1 MRYYVVLEPQAKSQ
15 AIAID
20 VSILAN
26 GGLQA
31 SVDGRLVDVDVALA
45 AAGQQLV
52 VRVDGKVVDL
62 CVQGQPPEFFVAARG
77 VRRRVRVDSDR
88 TFAETRTAA
97 WTGAG
102 GPSVVRS
109 PMPGRVVR
117 VLVAPGDSVRINQPL
132 AVLEAMKMENEV
144 RAASAGVIAEVHAI
158 AGSTVE
164 ANAKL
169 VTMELAER
177 LG

>member
-1 MRYYVVLEPQAKSQ
+1 VRYHVTLEPHTKSQ
-15 AIAID
+15 AVAID
-20 VSILAN
+20 VAILES
-26 GGLQA
+26 GGFQV
-31 SVDGRLVDVDVALA
+31 SVDGRLVDVDVAV
-45 AAGQQLV
+45 AGAGHQLS

-88 TFAETRTAA
+88 TFAETRAPA
-97 WTGAG
+97 WTGARG
-102 GPSVVRS
+102 QSVVRS

-117 VLVAPGDSVRINQPL
+117 VLVARGDSVRVNQSL
-132 AVLEAMKMENEV
+132 VVLEAMKMENEV

-158 AGSTVE
+158 AGSAVE

-169 VTMELAER
+169 VTMELE
-177 LG
+177 